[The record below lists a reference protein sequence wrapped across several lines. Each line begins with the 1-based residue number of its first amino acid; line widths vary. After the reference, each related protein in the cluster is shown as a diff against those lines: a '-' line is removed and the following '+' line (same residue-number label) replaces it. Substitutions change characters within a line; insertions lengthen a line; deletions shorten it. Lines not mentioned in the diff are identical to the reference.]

1 MSCRSSLSRSSI
13 NYAPAVGNSQSP
25 AITDKCIVNGN
36 NFPGIEDA
44 NRRAC
49 TGEKNE
55 MIDSRRSTAILIEN
69 NTNRS

>member
-13 NYAPAVGNSQSP
+13 NYAPAVGDSQSP
-25 AITDKCIVNGN
+25 AIADKCIANSN

-44 NRRAC
+44 IWRAC

-55 MIDSRRSTAILIEN
+55 IVGSRRSKNSLKNE
-69 NTNRS
+69 SWK